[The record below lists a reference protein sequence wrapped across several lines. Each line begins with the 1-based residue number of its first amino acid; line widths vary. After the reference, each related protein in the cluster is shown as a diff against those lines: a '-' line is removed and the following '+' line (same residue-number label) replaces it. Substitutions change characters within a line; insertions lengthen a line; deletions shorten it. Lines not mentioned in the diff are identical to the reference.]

1 MCLSDKY
8 GFPRTKAKKKG
19 MHGFQTGD
27 IVKAVVPAHLK
38 TAGIHFGRVSAKE
51 SGSFTIGGVQGIS
64 SKYCQKLQRADGY
77 GYSFQ
82 VGAKQCA

>member
-1 MCLSDKY
+1 M
-8 GFPRTKAKKKG
+8 
-19 MHGFQTGD
+19 
-27 IVKAVVPAHLK
+27 KAVVPAHLK